1 MNKEED
7 KTVTPNDFYKNLRP
21 EYFSDS
27 ETIYKIKLP
36 KEVLAY
42 EIESISINQKQDQ
55 FESLARK
62 LSEKFIAPNL
72 VPQVGPTG
80 GGDGKT
86 DTETHPVSESI
97 SNKWYTPENG
107 WKKNE
112 NWAFAISSKEDWR
125 GKLRSD
131 IKSILST
138 ERGYTKVFFIS
149 NRKVSSKKKKE
160 VQDKFGK
167 EFKIDIIILDGEW
180 VIEKIINND
189 LIQLV
194 VDSLGLSSI
203 YKEKEHVQGIND
215 VERKKRIGELE
226 SDISNPNRYFEVDY
240 QLVED
245 CLESALL
252 SREIEDSR
260 EVIEGKFLR
269 ALRFAKKLNNKNQ
282 LCRIYYQQAWT
293 AIFWFNDFEV
303 FIINFKEVK
312 LLVNNS
318 SNINSI
324 KLYHTLYTAIK
335 PHKDEISDLLNIEKE
350 KTELYNLLTIKS
362 DDTSNHTTALIAK
375 TLHNLSLIYDYV
387 EEDKDCEGIF
397 SDLNKVISNT
407 ERHLGYPF
415 ETVYKSIMVF
425 GKMFPESREYDKLI
439 DELARINQNRSSE
452 LAASHTFIK
461 RAINKFDA
469 GLYKDSIIFL
479 GKTIVKLSKEESEEL
494 LIISLRMLSNSYR
507 NLGLLWASHSSL
519 LFASALSLKTWS
531 KEGYLSKRTYNIAI
545 QLAKNEILLGRVPS
559 LLSVCELIDVVSK
572 QVEVDMEKE
581 RENTL
586 SFIDISLANRLLNS
600 KLNIEVFKKIP
611 NILENIGLEFSSDS
625 LLYILGHTDK
635 IINSVNHKEFGEKE
649 LHEFIS
655 NIISQ
660 PIKHQ
665 FLYDTNFIRKD
676 KVLFK
681 SKILGVRIE
690 LSFNRDKD
698 LFIIAESILAFLES
712 FFSTSL

>member
-1 MNKEED
+1 
-7 KTVTPNDFYKNLRP
+7 
-21 EYFSDS
+21 
-27 ETIYKIKLP
+27 
-36 KEVLAY
+36 
-42 EIESISINQKQDQ
+42 
-55 FESLARK
+55 
-62 LSEKFIAPNL
+62 
-72 VPQVGPTG
+72 
-80 GGDGKT
+80 
-86 DTETHPVSESI
+86 
-97 SNKWYTPENG
+97 
-107 WKKNE
+107 
-112 NWAFAISSKEDWR
+112 
-125 GKLRSD
+125 
-131 IKSILST
+131 
-138 ERGYTKVFFIS
+138 
-149 NRKVSSKKKKE
+149 
-160 VQDKFGK
+160 
-167 EFKIDIIILDGEW
+167 
-180 VIEKIINND
+180 
-189 LIQLV
+189 
-194 VDSLGLSSI
+194 
-203 YKEKEHVQGIND
+203 
-215 VERKKRIGELE
+215 
-226 SDISNPNRYFEVDY
+226 
-240 QLVED
+240 
-245 CLESALL
+245 
-252 SREIEDSR
+252 
-260 EVIEGKFLR
+260 
-269 ALRFAKKLNNKNQ
+269 
-282 LCRIYYQQAWT
+282 
-293 AIFWFNDFEV
+293 
-303 FIINFKEVK
+303 
-312 LLVNNS
+312 
-318 SNINSI
+318 
-324 KLYHTLYTAIK
+324 K

-586 SFIDISLANRLLNS
+586 SFI
-600 KLNIEVFKKIP
+600 
-611 NILENIGLEFSSDS
+611 
-625 LLYILGHTDK
+625 
-635 IINSVNHKEFGEKE
+635 
-649 LHEFIS
+649 
-655 NIISQ
+655 
-660 PIKHQ
+660 
-665 FLYDTNFIRKD
+665 
-676 KVLFK
+676 
-681 SKILGVRIE
+681 
-690 LSFNRDKD
+690 
-698 LFIIAESILAFLES
+698 
-712 FFSTSL
+712 

>member
-1 MNKEED
+1 M
-7 KTVTPNDFYKNLRP
+7 
-21 EYFSDS
+21 
-27 ETIYKIKLP
+27 
-36 KEVLAY
+36 
-42 EIESISINQKQDQ
+42 
-55 FESLARK
+55 
-62 LSEKFIAPNL
+62 
-72 VPQVGPTG
+72 
-80 GGDGKT
+80 
-86 DTETHPVSESI
+86 
-97 SNKWYTPENG
+97 
-107 WKKNE
+107 
-112 NWAFAISSKEDWR
+112 
-125 GKLRSD
+125 
-131 IKSILST
+131 
-138 ERGYTKVFFIS
+138 
-149 NRKVSSKKKKE
+149 
-160 VQDKFGK
+160 
-167 EFKIDIIILDGEW
+167 
-180 VIEKIINND
+180 
-189 LIQLV
+189 IQLV

-611 NILENIGLEFSSDS
+611 NILENIGLEFSS
-625 LLYILGHTDK
+625 
-635 IINSVNHKEFGEKE
+635 
-649 LHEFIS
+649 
-655 NIISQ
+655 
-660 PIKHQ
+660 
-665 FLYDTNFIRKD
+665 
-676 KVLFK
+676 
-681 SKILGVRIE
+681 
-690 LSFNRDKD
+690 
-698 LFIIAESILAFLES
+698 
-712 FFSTSL
+712 